1 MMEQNRKTLAERLQQ
16 FNSTVIPFMETREQG
31 DLKDVVGRIVTICD
45 YGFLRQTKQ
54 SKDPVAVLCL
64 KEHPEYFYFAGQVIT
79 DQLRQLDDEGYHDEI
94 IAEGIPVVFEQRKS
108 NKTGNTYMAAN
119 YNGNL

>member
-1 MMEQNRKTLAERLQQ
+1 MEQNKKTLAERLQQ
-16 FNSTVIPFMETREQG
+16 FNSTGIPFMETREQG
-31 DLKDVVGRIVTICD
+31 DLHDVIGRIVTICD

-54 SKDPVAVLCL
+54 SKEPVAVICL
-64 KEHPEYFYFAGQVIT
+64 KEHPEYFYFTGQVIT

-94 IAEGIPVVFEQRKS
+94 ISEGIPVVFEQRKS

-119 YNGNL
+119 YNVTL

>member
-1 MMEQNRKTLAERLQQ
+1 MEQNRKTLAERLEQ
-16 FNSTVIPFMETREQG
+16 FNSTGVPFMETRAQG

-45 YGFLRQTKQ
+45 YGFLRETRQ
-54 SKDPVAVLCL
+54 SKEPVAVICL

-94 IAEGIPVVFEQRKS
+94 VTDGIPVVFEQRVSKKS
-108 NKTGNTYMAAN
+108 GNIYMAAN
-119 YNGNL
+119 YNVNL

>member
-1 MMEQNRKTLAERLQQ
+1 MEQNRKTLAERLEQ
-16 FNSTVIPFMETREQG
+16 FNGTAIPFMDTREQG

-45 YGFLRQTKQ
+45 YGFLRETRQ
-54 SKDPVAVLCL
+54 SKDPVAVICL

-94 IAEGIPVVFEQRKS
+94 VTEGIPVVFEQRVSKKS
-108 NKTGNTYMAAN
+108 GNTYMAAN
-119 YNGNL
+119 YNVNL